1 MFRFDSRTK
10 VPDRLF
16 DRREIYW
23 KHIDVRYE
31 VNFDFFEKIKAY
43 IQVRT
48 RLSILLATEK
58 LAHIY
63 AGMVSKLLV
72 LLCLAL
78 AFLFGSLALAFYL
91 GAVLESVEGGFLAV
105 MGIYLI
111 VAALLFA
118 LKKPL
123 IERPLVDK
131 TINQILGD
139 SGEEN
144 KHAA

>member
-1 MFRFDSRTK
+1 MENGTK
-10 VPDRLF
+10 
-16 DRREIYW
+16 E
-23 KHIDVRYE
+23 
-31 VNFDFFEKIKAY
+31 DFFEKIKAY

-48 RLSILLATEK
+48 RMSILLATEK
-58 LAHIY
+58 LAHVY
-63 AGMVSKLLV
+63 AGLVSKLLV
-72 LLCLAL
+72 LLCFAL

-91 GAVLESVEGGFLAV
+91 GDVLESVEGGFLAV

-111 VAALLFA
+111 LAALLVA

-123 IERPLVDK
+123 IERPLIDK
-131 TINQILGD
+131 TINQVLGD

>member
-1 MFRFDSRTK
+1 MENGTK
-10 VPDRLF
+10 EDL
-16 DRREIYW
+16 
-23 KHIDVRYE
+23 
-31 VNFDFFEKIKAY
+31 FEKIKAY

-48 RLSILLATEK
+48 QLSILIATEK
-58 LAHIY
+58 LAHVY

-91 GAVLESVEGGFLAV
+91 GDVLKSVVVGFLAV

-111 VAALLFA
+111 LAVLLVA
-118 LKKPL
+118 LKNPL
-123 IERPLVDK
+123 IERPLIDK
-131 TINQILGD
+131 TINQVLGD

-144 KHAA
+144 NHAA

>member
-1 MFRFDSRTK
+1 MENGTK
-10 VPDRLF
+10 EDL
-16 DRREIYW
+16 
-23 KHIDVRYE
+23 
-31 VNFDFFEKIKAY
+31 FEKIKAY

-48 RLSILLATEK
+48 RLSILIATEK
-58 LAHIY
+58 LAHVY

-91 GAVLESVEGGFLAV
+91 GDVLKSVEGGFLAV

-111 VAALLFA
+111 LAVLLVA
-118 LKKPL
+118 LKNPL
-123 IERPLVDK
+123 IERPLIDK
-131 TINQILGD
+131 TINQVLGD

-144 KHAA
+144 NHVA

>member
-1 MFRFDSRTK
+1 MENGTK
-10 VPDRLF
+10 EDL
-16 DRREIYW
+16 
-23 KHIDVRYE
+23 
-31 VNFDFFEKIKAY
+31 FEKIKVY

-48 RLSILLATEK
+48 RLSILIATEK
-58 LAHIY
+58 LAHVY

-91 GAVLESVEGGFLAV
+91 GDVLKSVEGGFLAV

-111 VAALLFA
+111 LASLLVA
-118 LKKPL
+118 LKNPL
-123 IERPLVDK
+123 IERPLIDK
-131 TINQILGD
+131 TINQVLGD

-144 KHAA
+144 NHAA

>member
-1 MFRFDSRTK
+1 MENSTK
-10 VPDRLF
+10 
-16 DRREIYW
+16 E
-23 KHIDVRYE
+23 
-31 VNFDFFEKIKAY
+31 DFIEKIKAY
-43 IQVRT
+43 IHVRT
-48 RLSILLATEK
+48 RLAILIGTEK
-58 LAHIY
+58 LAHVY

-78 AFLFGSLALAFYL
+78 AFMFGSLGLAFYL
-91 GAVLESVEGGFLAV
+91 GDVLQSVEGGFLAV

-111 VAALLFA
+111 IAALLFV

-123 IERPLVDK
+123 IERPLIDK

-144 KHAA
+144 NHAA